1 MLKNVKNISRDP
13 PGKSTPDPDVPV
25 IPDPWEGSDSGSPTQ
40 PLPKNWKFPVESHL
54 SIAPAGNPE
63 ALLLASTTLSPLQV
77 LLQDWLKLGVNGKKA
92 LSIHLQEAIALL
104 YWQATIPTP
113 DARVNS

>member
-13 PGKSTPDPDVPV
+13 PGQSLSDKDIPL
-25 IPDPWEGSDSGSPTQ
+25 IPDPWDCSDLGSPTQ
-40 PLPKNWKFPVESHL
+40 PPPQHGKFPIESHPSL
-54 SIAPAGNPE
+54 APASNPDT
-63 ALLLASTTLSPLQV
+63 LLIQSTPLSPLRV
-77 LLQDWLKLGVNGKKA
+77 LLQDWLKLGVHGGKA

-113 DARVNS
+113 DAMVNS